1 MTYDEN
7 KKKGYVIRYR
17 SIYDW
22 YLNNESL
29 DIYALA
35 IYDYLIAFAR
45 KEPTNYKGV
54 SLKVGQLIRS
64 HAQIAKALKISRRTV
79 IRKIAALKDDGAID
93 IQPVMIGSIN
103 ANIITV
109 KNFKKYQTVNDDEPK
124 KEKVIEADAS
134 DINLDEMLQK
144 LD

>member
-1 MTYDEN
+1 
-7 KKKGYVIRYR
+7 
-17 SIYDW
+17 
-22 YLNNESL
+22 
-29 DIYALA
+29 
-35 IYDYLIAFAR
+35 
-45 KEPTNYKGV
+45 
-54 SLKVGQLIRS
+54 
-64 HAQIAKALKISRRTV
+64 
-79 IRKIAALKDDGAID
+79 
-93 IQPVMIGSIN
+93 MIGSIN